1 MIVLGK
7 IYFKSSS
14 IRAQLLLGFL
24 LFFISCAGERNQYV
38 ISGNTMG
45 TTFLVKL
52 VSSESG
58 IDIQPIEVGIDSILI
73 KLNREMSTWDPKSE
87 ISKFNSHKSLEPF
100 PISNDLIHVIDNS
113 IDVSKKTNGL
123 FDITVYD
130 LMRIWGFGP
139 NPMSAFPN
147 NNDIAQVLNFTGYE
161 NIEIKNKNLS
171 KSNER
176 IKLDLNAIAKGFGV
190 DKVFEFVRSKGF
202 EDVFVEIGGE
212 ARCHGKNRKN
222 KSWSIGIEDPMAN
235 GITQSDVSGIIS
247 LNKSAIATSGNYRN
261 IVNLDGEILGHTINP
276 KTGFPIQTDVISVT
290 VLSQSCMIA
299 DAWATAL
306 MVMDH
311 NTGYAKVEGESGI
324 DAVWILQDS
333 SEGKRFFSTS
343 GKIKINKMKYPFK

>member
-7 IYFKSSS
+7 IYIKSSS
-14 IRAQLLLGFL
+14 TRAQLLLGFL
-24 LFFISCAGERNQYV
+24 LFFIGCAGERNQYV

-52 VSSESG
+52 VSSESS

-73 KLNREMSTWDPKSE
+73 KLNREMSTWDPNSE

-100 PISNDLIHVIDNS
+100 PISNDLIYVIDNS

-139 NPMSAFPN
+139 NPLSVFPE

-161 NIEIKNKNLS
+161 NINLKNKNLY

-212 ARCHGKNRKN
+212 ARCYGKNRKN
-222 KSWSIGIEDPMAN
+222 KSWSIGIEDPMFN
-235 GITQSDVSGIIS
+235 GITQSDLSAILS
-247 LNKSAIATSGNYRN
+247 LNKNAIATSGNYRN

-306 MVMDH
+306 MAMDH
-311 NTGYAKVEGESGI
+311 NTGYAKVESESEI

-333 SEGKRFFSTS
+333 IEGKRFFSTS
-343 GKIKINKMKYPFK
+343 GKIQINKMKYPSK

>member
-7 IYFKSSS
+7 IYIKSSS
-14 IRAQLLLGFL
+14 TRAQLLLGFL
-24 LFFISCAGERNQYV
+24 LFFIGCAGERNQYV

-52 VSSESG
+52 VSSESS

-73 KLNREMSTWDPKSE
+73 KLNREMSTWDPNSE

-100 PISNDLIHVIDNS
+100 PISNDLIYVIDNS

-139 NPMSAFPN
+139 NPLSVFPD

-161 NIEIKNKNLS
+161 NINLKNKNLS

-212 ARCHGKNRKN
+212 ARCYGKNRKN
-222 KSWSIGIEDPMAN
+222 KSWSIGIEDPMFN
-235 GITQSDVSGIIS
+235 GITQSDLSAILS
-247 LNKSAIATSGNYRN
+247 LNKNAIATSGNYRN

-306 MVMDH
+306 MAMDH
-311 NTGYAKVEGESGI
+311 NTGYAKVESESEI

-333 SEGKRFFSTS
+333 IEGKRFFSTS
-343 GKIKINKMKYPFK
+343 GKIQISKMKYPSK